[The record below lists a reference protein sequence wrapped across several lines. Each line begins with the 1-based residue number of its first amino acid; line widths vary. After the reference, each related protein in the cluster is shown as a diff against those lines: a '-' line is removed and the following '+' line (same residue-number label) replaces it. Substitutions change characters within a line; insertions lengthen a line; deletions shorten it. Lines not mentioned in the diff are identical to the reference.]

1 MFAMLCGVN
10 DNSLMKKQNFVLIS
24 FLFLVFAALLS
35 DSAGAATYKSEGA
48 VEAQFKKT
56 GKSRQVLVNVGPG
69 FHINE
74 KAPNKLVIEPG
85 HKSIDPKQK
94 FPHNL
99 VFDLPALKS
108 GSTVEVSAYVCD
120 DALTVC
126 ETRAFAWSDEG
137 SSIELK
143 DLKELQ
149 AKMIQE
155 KSSMPEGKTSVV
167 VKHGFYQDSLETA
180 MKECEATKKPV
191 MLLFSAR
198 WCPGCQRLEK
208 EVWSAGDPRKVLKKF
223 SKVKLDADKFVNQAA
238 MEKYGV
244 RGIPT
249 TLILNCQGEELT
261 RYIDYQP
268 KETLFKSLEAF
279 LAQKNPATAS
289 QLMARAEKG
298 DAEAAR
304 TLAKRFAQ
312 SYSNDN
318 AMKWYAKVPD
328 REKDLEY
335 WQALV
340 GQLSAESEKSS
351 DLTVKTKLKE
361 ALAGAIKNFA
371 ETPSTL
377 DWRSQLADL
386 QGSETPEGQKTLQD
400 LVDLCNSLMIAPER
414 MQKFNQA
421 EDPGDYRG
429 IESLKVY
436 EAKAEA
442 LASLKKTEEEKA
454 AWKAGVSEGARL
466 GLKDD
471 GTGQFLRFLPILK
484 KAGEVDRV
492 TKFFE
497 TGLKRSPGDPELS
510 RRYAQFLFE
519 QKQYQKASEYALAS
533 IDKSYDRN
541 EIYAAKVYAKSL
553 NKMGQK
559 SQAKD
564 FLLKYQARPDL
575 SASSRSDIEAALKD
589 LN

>member
-1 MFAMLCGVN
+1 MN
-10 DNSLMKKQNFVLIS
+10 KQNISRFSFVILGLGC
-24 FLFLVFAALLS
+24 FLF
-35 DSAGAATYKSEGA
+35 SAEVGAATYKSEKA
-48 VEAQFKKT
+48 VEALFKKP
-56 GKSRQVLVNVGPG
+56 GQSRQILVNVKTG

-74 KAPNKLVIEPG
+74 KAPNKLIIQPGSKSLEP
-85 HKSIDPKQK
+85 SQK
-94 FPHNL
+94 FSHSL
-99 VFDLPALKS
+99 VFNLPALKN
-108 GSTVEVSAYVCD
+108 GSTVEVQAYVCD

-126 ETRAFAWSDEG
+126 ETRQFAWTDEG
-137 SSIELK
+137 EAVDLK
-143 DLKELQ
+143 DLKALQ
-149 AKMIQE
+149 AKQVQGAPE
-155 KSSMPEGKTSVV
+155 KVTVFPVK

-180 MKECEATKKPV
+180 LKECEATKKPV

-208 EVWSAGDPRKVLKKF
+208 EVWSSADPKKVLKKF
-223 SKVKLDADKFVNQAA
+223 SKVKLDADRFANQAM

-261 RYIDYQP
+261 RYVDYLP
-268 KETLFKSLEAF
+268 KEVLFKNLEAL
-279 LAQKNPATAS
+279 LAQKDLPTSS
-289 QLMARAEKG
+289 QLMARADKG

-312 SYSNDN
+312 SYSVDN

-328 REKDLEY
+328 REKDLDY
-335 WQALV
+335 WSALI
-340 GQLSAESEKSS
+340 GQLSAENEKST
-351 DLTVKTKLKE
+351 DAAVTTKLKE
-361 ALAGAIKNFA
+361 ALSGAIKNFP

-386 QGSETPEGQKTLQD
+386 QGADSKEGQATLQN
-400 LVDLCNSLMIAPER
+400 LVSLCDALIKDPAR
-414 MQKFNQA
+414 MTKFNQA

-429 IESLKVY
+429 IETLKVY
-436 EAKAEA
+436 ESKAEA
-442 LASLKKTEEEKA
+442 LGALKKTDEEKA
-454 AWKAGVSEGARL
+454 AWQAGVAEGSRL

-484 KAGEVDRV
+484 KAGENERV

-497 TGLKRSPGDPELS
+497 TSLKRNPGDPELL

-519 QKQYQKASEYALAS
+519 QKQYQKASENALKS
-533 IDKSYDRN
+533 IEGSYDRN
-541 EIYAAKVYAKSL
+541 EIYAAKIYAKSL
-553 NKMGQK
+553 NKIGQTGP
-559 SQAKD
+559 AKD